1 MSLPARPGRPEKGR
15 DAYSGRTGAPEQ
27 AGSSRHQL
35 TLKGREFLAVEGVAN
50 VESFDDQE
58 VVVETDQG
66 RMLVRGSDLSITEL
80 NLETGS
86 LAVTGFITSLAY
98 TGTAA
103 GQKRQ
108 GLLRRLFQ

>member
-15 DAYSGRTGAPEQ
+15 DTYSGSTGAPGQE
-27 AGSSRHQL
+27 GRSRHQL
-35 TLKGREFLAVEGVAN
+35 TLRGRESLVVDGVAN

-66 RMLVRGSDLSITEL
+66 LLFVRGSDLSIKEL
-80 NLETGS
+80 NLETGN
-86 LAVTGFITSLAY
+86 LVVTGFITALEY
-98 TGTAA
+98 TGAAA

-108 GLLRRLFQ
+108 GLLRRLFK